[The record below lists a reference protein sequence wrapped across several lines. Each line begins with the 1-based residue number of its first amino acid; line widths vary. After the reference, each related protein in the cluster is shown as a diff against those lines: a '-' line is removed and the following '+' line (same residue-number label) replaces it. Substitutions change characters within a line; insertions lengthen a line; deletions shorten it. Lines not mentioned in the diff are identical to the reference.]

1 MNQRLKHLIL
11 QLNKMKSKILINKKK
26 KKIKMCKYKK
36 MNKRSNNM
44 RNNMKKTKQMIQINS
59 NHNKMLIS

>member
-11 QLNKMKSKILINKKK
+11 QLNKMKPKILINKKK

-36 MNKRSNNM
+36 MNKKS
-44 RNNMKKTKQMIQINS
+44 NNMKKTKQMIQLNL
-59 NHNKMLIS
+59 NHNKILII